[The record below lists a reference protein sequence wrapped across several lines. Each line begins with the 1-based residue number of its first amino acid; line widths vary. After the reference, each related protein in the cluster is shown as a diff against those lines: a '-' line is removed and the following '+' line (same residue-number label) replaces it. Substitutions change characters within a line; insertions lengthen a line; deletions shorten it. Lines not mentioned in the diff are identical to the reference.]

1 MAHAVV
7 NTTYPLRL
15 QMANGNATVF
25 PRAQVFS
32 PAGASLGFAGLSHI
46 SGGLY
51 GAPYTF
57 ASTGS
62 HVVVYQIFADA
73 GFVSPT
79 GDDKEVAEVEVTE
92 TMETQVW
99 EALLDNHLGA
109 GTVGEAV
116 AIVRGLMQH
125 NYILDNT
132 SYNAKGLLVGGR
144 IRVFRNAAD
153 TIAEVSPLA
162 SFTIAGTAELSPDD
176 NLGQKLRVT
185 RDP

>member
-1 MAHAVV
+1 MASGI
-7 NTTYPLRL
+7 T
-15 QMANGNATVF
+15 TVF

-32 PAGASLGFAGLSHI
+32 PAGAPLGFVALPHI

-51 GAPYTF
+51 GANNTF
-57 ASTGS
+57 TALGN
-62 HVVVYQIFADA
+62 HVVVYQVFADA
-73 GFVSPT
+73 GFVTAT

-92 TMETQVW
+92 TIEMQVW

-125 NYILDNT
+125 NYVLDNT
-132 SYNAKGLLVGGR
+132 TYNAKGLLVAGR

-153 TIAEVSPLA
+153 TVAEVSPLA
-162 SFTIAGTAELSPDD
+162 TFTITGTAELAPDD